1 MERKFIIGGIVAVTF
16 AFAGAHQA
24 SAHVIVTPSSIG
36 IGTDDVPF
44 TAGVPNEKNIPVIG
58 LKLLIPSGLAD
69 VVPNVK
75 PGWTIAV
82 KKNGDQVTE
91 IDWAGGSIPVGER
104 DQFTFSAQV
113 PADPATLDWKA
124 YQTYKDGSVVSWDED
139 PNDLTATNPYSETQ
153 VIDDLAQTQPS
164 WFAENGIALS
174 FALSILAVIISAY
187 ALRKAAAN
195 KRL

>member
-1 MERKFIIGGIVAVTF
+1 MERKLIISGIAAIAL
-16 AFAGAHQA
+16 AFAGAYQA

-75 PGWTIAV
+75 PGWTITV

-113 PADPATLDWKA
+113 PADQTTLDWKA
-124 YQTYKDGSVVSWDED
+124 YQTYQDGGIVAWDED
-139 PNDLTATNPYSETQ
+139 PADLTSTNPYSETQ
-153 VIDDLAQTQPS
+153 VVNDLAAPQPS
-164 WFAENGIALS
+164 WFAENGAT
-174 FALSILAVIISAY
+174 LAVVLSVLGIIIGISAL
-187 ALRKAAAN
+187 AKQ
-195 KRL
+195 KRG

>member
-1 MERKFIIGGIVAVTF
+1 MKRKLIFGGITAIAL

-44 TAGVPNEKNIPVIG
+44 TAGVPNKKNIPVIG

-75 PGWTIAV
+75 PGWTIAI
-82 KKNGDQVTE
+82 KKNGDYVTE
-91 IDWAGGSIPVGER
+91 IDWTGGNIPVGER

-113 PADPATLDWKA
+113 PADPTTLAWKA
-124 YQTYKDGSVVSWDED
+124 YQTYKDGSVVAWDED
-139 PNDLTATNPYSETQ
+139 PTNLTSTNPYSETQ
-153 VIDDLAQTQPS
+153 VINDLAAPQPS
-164 WFAENGIALS
+164 WFAENGAMLALM
-174 FALSILAVIISAY
+174 LSVLAIVLAFVWR
-187 ALRKAAAN
+187 RK
-195 KRL
+195 KS